1 MKVEYFKEYSVNLSR
16 DMEFKVFGHSGRLVL
31 VFPSQDGRFYD
42 YENNGMVEAASDFIN
57 SGKIQLFCCDSNDI
71 NSWSSTSPDN
81 RWRISEQESYFH
93 YICDELVPRIFAI
106 SPEASN
112 GFKKT

>member
-57 SGKIQLFCCDSNDI
+57 SGKIQLFHPGSHSQNHTT
-71 NSWSSTSPDN
+71 NSKNQATSLN
-81 RWRISEQESYFH
+81 
-93 YICDELVPRIFAI
+93 YIGGCPNTDYTGDY
-106 SPEASN
+106 SC
-112 GFKKT
+112 

>member
-42 YENNGMVEAASDFIN
+42 EVME
-57 SGKIQLFCCDSNDI
+57 
-71 NSWSSTSPDN
+71 
-81 RWRISEQESYFH
+81 
-93 YICDELVPRIFAI
+93 
-106 SPEASN
+106 
-112 GFKKT
+112 